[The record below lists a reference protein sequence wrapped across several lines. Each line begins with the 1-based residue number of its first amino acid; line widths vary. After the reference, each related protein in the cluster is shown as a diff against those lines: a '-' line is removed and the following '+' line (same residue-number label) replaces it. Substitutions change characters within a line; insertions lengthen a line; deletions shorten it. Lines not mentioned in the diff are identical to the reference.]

1 MDYLRQYTWICNTN
15 STKIGGE
22 RAAIFSH
29 PLQITHNLS
38 VHHDPHCPW
47 CGDGK
52 QEEKTV

>member
-1 MDYLRQYTWICNTN
+1 MAICNTN